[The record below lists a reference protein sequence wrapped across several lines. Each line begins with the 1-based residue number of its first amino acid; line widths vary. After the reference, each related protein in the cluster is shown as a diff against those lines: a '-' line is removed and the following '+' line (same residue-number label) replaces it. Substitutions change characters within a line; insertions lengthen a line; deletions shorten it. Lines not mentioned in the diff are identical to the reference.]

1 VNCVTQRE
9 NYFPGR
15 RVFAGPGEAARPLI
29 DLALSGSTITPIQA
43 NPAGETGCEAG
54 AEGAT
59 APETLRQKDRRG
71 MKLWKA
77 ARASSHRSP
86 TE

>member
-1 VNCVTQRE
+1 M
-9 NYFPGR
+9 
-15 RVFAGPGEAARPLI
+15 RPLEI
-29 DLALSGSTITPIQA
+29 SRSLRERSACRLSDIKR
-43 NPAGETGCEAG
+43 EAG
-54 AEGAT
+54 AEGET

-77 ARASSHRSP
+77 AARKRRSP